1 MCGPVRMLPQEA
13 GPRPQSTRFYWIV
26 EGDTKLSATARN
38 NAVSRSAIDPLAS
51 LDSFQHLR
59 TLDWNTR
66 VDLEAQ
72 CHISAMN
79 AKHRDFQQAMKPVG
93 SADHNRLPI
102 CP

>member
-26 EGDTKLSATARN
+26 ERDTQLSVAARR
-38 NAVSRSAIDPLAS
+38 SRVLRPAIDPLAS

-59 TLDWNTR
+59 PLDWNIR

-72 CHISAMN
+72 CHISAVN
-79 AKHRDFQQAMKPVG
+79 AKHGDFQQAMKPVG
-93 SADHNRLPI
+93 SADHNRLAI